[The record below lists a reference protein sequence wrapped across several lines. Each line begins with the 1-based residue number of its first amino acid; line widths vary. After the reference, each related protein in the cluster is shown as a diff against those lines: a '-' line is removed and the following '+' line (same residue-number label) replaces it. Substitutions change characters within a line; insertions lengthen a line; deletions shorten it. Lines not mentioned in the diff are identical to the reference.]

1 MHPPLTFTAG
11 GSVERDG
18 AERIRAM
25 LTYDQFTARI
35 TVRGGSVASTSGA
48 TNGKTFEQ
56 PAELDP
62 WLVKA
67 PDLADWD
74 PDQPPLLANLWET
87 YDVYLNLARTGLW
100 FDINPF
106 WHPMLACYYL
116 RCEPE
121 KKPSPRRR
129 GATMEPR
136 EPKRRTVAVP
146 VAAGPATV
154 TAGRLR
160 ELCALGE
167 EWRLDLAG
175 GGGGGD
181 GGGGGSEAAPAGTR
195 TRSPPRDVAAERGR
209 EKRRL
214 YPPPGRWSAADA
226 LDAVAVSLAMIDFDG
241 TTVVVQTQRG
251 LVEPEVDEEAEAAAA
266 AAAASRWSRETGWMG
281 ATRSGRRSTTRRRC
295 TAAGMEGTRSRRTM
309 RATISRRSITTR
321 TISSE
326 TGSTWST
333 TTPGPSQSPPRSKK
347 TKKS

>member
-1 MHPPLTFTAG
+1 
-11 GSVERDG
+11 
-18 AERIRAM
+18 M

-35 TVRGGSVASTSGA
+35 AVHGGSVASTSGA
-48 TNGKTFEQ
+48 STSGKTFEQ

-74 PDQPPLLANLWET
+74 PDQPLLLANLWET
-87 YDVYLNLARTGLW
+87 YDVYVNLARTGLW

-106 WHPMLACYYL
+106 WHPKLACYYL

-154 TAGRLR
+154 TARRLR

-175 GGGGGD
+175 GGGGT
-181 GGGGGSEAAPAGTR
+181 EAGLAGTR
-195 TRSPPRDVAAERGR
+195 TLSTPRDVAAERGR
-209 EKRRL
+209 EKHRRGA
-214 YPPPGRWSAADA
+214 PTGRWRAADA
-226 LDAVAVSLAMIDFDG
+226 LDAVAVSLAMIDYDG

-251 LVEPEVDEEAEAAAA
+251 LVEP
-266 AAAASRWSRETGWMG
+266 
-281 ATRSGRRSTTRRRC
+281 
-295 TAAGMEGTRSRRTM
+295 
-309 RATISRRSITTR
+309 
-321 TISSE
+321 
-326 TGSTWST
+326 
-333 TTPGPSQSPPRSKK
+333 
-347 TKKS
+347 

>member
-1 MHPPLTFTAG
+1 
-11 GSVERDG
+11 
-18 AERIRAM
+18 M

-35 TVRGGSVASTSGA
+35 AVHGGSVTSTSGA
-48 TNGKTFEQ
+48 STSGKTFEQ

-74 PDQPPLLANLWET
+74 PDQPQLLANLWET
-87 YDVYLNLARTGLW
+87 YDVYVNLARTGLW

-106 WHPMLACYYL
+106 WHPKLACYYL

-154 TAGRLR
+154 TARRLR

-175 GGGGGD
+175 GGGGT
-181 GGGGGSEAAPAGTR
+181 EAGLAGTR
-195 TRSPPRDVAAERGR
+195 TLSTPRDVAAERGR
-209 EKRRL
+209 EKHRRGA
-214 YPPPGRWSAADA
+214 PTGRWRAADA
-226 LDAVAVSLAMIDFDG
+226 LDAVAVSLAMIDYDG

-251 LVEPEVDEEAEAAAA
+251 LVEPEVDEEAAAADGGEDADDGGEGRDQFGASLDDA
-266 AAAASRWSRETGWMG
+266 APLYRDGDGGDAIETDD
-281 ATRSGRRSTTRRRC
+281 
-295 TAAGMEGTRSRRTM
+295 EGDDQPPLDYDTDDFERDGFNLVDDDDD
-309 RATISRRSITTR
+309 
-321 TISSE
+321 SE
-326 TGSTWST
+326 
-333 TTPGPSQSPPRSKK
+333 PEPEPSKK
-347 TKKS
+347 QKN

>member
-1 MHPPLTFTAG
+1 
-11 GSVERDG
+11 
-18 AERIRAM
+18 M

-35 TVRGGSVASTSGA
+35 AVHGGSVASTSGA
-48 TNGKTFEQ
+48 STSGKTFEQ

-74 PDQPPLLANLWET
+74 PDQPLLLANLWET
-87 YDVYLNLARTGLW
+87 YDVYVNLARTGLW

-106 WHPMLACYYL
+106 WHPKLACYYL

-154 TAGRLR
+154 TARRLR

-175 GGGGGD
+175 GGGGT
-181 GGGGGSEAAPAGTR
+181 EAGLAGTR
-195 TRSPPRDVAAERGR
+195 T
-209 EKRRL
+209 L
-214 YPPPGRWSAADA
+214 
-226 LDAVAVSLAMIDFDG
+226 
-241 TTVVVQTQRG
+241 
-251 LVEPEVDEEAEAAAA
+251 
-266 AAAASRWSRETGWMG
+266 
-281 ATRSGRRSTTRRRC
+281 ST
-295 TAAGMEGTRSRRTM
+295 ERSRRL
-309 RATISRRSITTR
+309 ATSPRRGGGRSTDAARQPEGGAPPTRSTPSRCRSR
-321 TISSE
+321 
-326 TGSTWST
+326 
-333 TTPGPSQSPPRSKK
+333 
-347 TKKS
+347 

>member
-1 MHPPLTFTAG
+1 
-11 GSVERDG
+11 
-18 AERIRAM
+18 M

-35 TVRGGSVASTSGA
+35 AVRGGSVASTSGA
-48 TNGKTFEQ
+48 STSGKTFEQ

-74 PDQPPLLANLWET
+74 PDQPLLLANLWET
-87 YDVYLNLARTGLW
+87 YDVYVNLARTGLW

-106 WHPMLACYYL
+106 WHPKLACYYL

-175 GGGGGD
+175 GGGGG
-181 GGGGGSEAAPAGTR
+181 GGGGDSEAGLAGTR
-195 TRSPPRDVAAERGR
+195 TLSTPRDVAAERGR
-209 EKRRL
+209 EKHRRRA
-214 YPPPGRWSAADA
+214 PAGRWRAADA
-226 LDAVAVSLAMIDFDG
+226 LDAVAVSLAMIDYDG

-266 AAAASRWSRETGWMG
+266 AAAAARADGG
-281 ATRSGRRSTTRRRC
+281 GD
-295 TAAGMEGTRSRRTM
+295 AAGDGGEGRDPFGASLDDAAPLYRGGDGGDAIETDDEGDDQPPLDYDTDDFERDGFNLVDDDDD
-309 RATISRRSITTR
+309 
-321 TISSE
+321 SE
-326 TGSTWST
+326 
-333 TTPGPSQSPPRSKK
+333 PEPAKK
-347 TKKS
+347 QKN